1 MENNRTTEIAV
12 RYNLPDNWEQDK
24 VFSFDHLSDVVT
36 QLHDSAYSAT
46 VKAINRFATVRN
58 YVIGFYIV
66 EYEQHGSDRAKYGD
80 RLLKRLAERVNKRG
94 INETLLKNSRNFY
107 LAYPQIKFYLEGKS
121 PTALDESSP
130 IYATAS
136 NKLEKFPTASGELD
150 RKSATL
156 SHQLEIS
163 PTALDKFITPAEKLI
178 SHLSFSHIREIL
190 TVDDPLAR
198 FFYET
203 ECIKCCWSVR
213 ELHRQIVTNLYF
225 RAGVSKKPELLL
237 QRTEINT
244 TPALSIKDPFSFEF
258 LDLRPEAFTENDLEN
273 ALITHLQE
281 FLLEMG
287 KGFCFEAR
295 QKRMIIDD
303 EYYFADL
310 VFYNRVLHCNVI
322 IELKD
327 DEFNHADLSQ
337 LNAYVSY
344 FRENEM
350 HLGDNPPVGILLC
363 TRKGEKMVEYALA
376 GMDNNLFVSTY
387 MLSLPDK
394 DTLRDFLL
402 KEVQQ

>member
-1 MENNRTTEIAV
+1 MKTTEIAV
-12 RYNLPDNWEQDK
+12 QYNLPANWEQDK
-24 VFSFDHLSDVVT
+24 EFSFDHLSDVVT

-94 INETLLKNSRNFY
+94 INETLLTNSRKFY
-107 LAYPQIKFYLEGKS
+107 LTYPQIQTYLEGKS
-121 PTALDESSP
+121 
-130 IYATAS
+130 ATAS
-136 NKLEKFPTASGELD
+136 HLLEKFPTASGESSPISPTPSEELALISSTQSN
-150 RKSATL
+150 KS
-156 SHQLEIS
+156 EIS
-163 PTALDKFITPAEKLI
+163 PMPSDKFITSADKLL
-178 SHLSFSHIREIL
+178 SHLSFSHLVEIL

-203 ECIKCCWSVR
+203 ECIKCCWSVK
-213 ELHRQIVTNLYF
+213 ELRRQISTNLYF
-225 RAGVSKKPELLL
+225 RAGISKKPELLL

-244 TPALSIKDPFSFEF
+244 TPVLSIKDPFSFEF

-344 FRENEM
+344 YRENEM
-350 HLGDNPPVGILLC
+350 NPGDNPPVGILLC

-394 DTLRDFLL
+394 ETLKAFIL
-402 KEVQQ
+402 KETDNR